1 MEEFTGITVEVKDY
15 IGIVRFNRPPVNA
28 CSRPMVLSIQRA
40 FDSFSNNANVRVAI
54 LTGTGKMF
62 CAGADIKQRSMD
74 LESGEALKP
83 GAQSAHSRAGRE
95 GFNSVLECDVPVIC
109 AINGPA
115 IGAGLAY
122 VASCDYA
129 IAADTAY
136 LQLGEINVGL
146 LGGGRHA
153 QRMFGTYT
161 ARRMMYTGDR
171 ISAAELFRRN
181 IVEKVVPA
189 DQLMAEAMAMAENV
203 ASKSPIAIKL
213 AKRAMNAIE
222 YMSLRDGYR
231 FEQGM
236 TAEASHTED
245 AREAAAAFVE
255 KRKPVFKGK

>member
-1 MEEFTGITVEVKDY
+1 VEEFTGITVEVKDY

-203 ASKSPIAIKL
+203 ASKSPIAINL

>member
-1 MEEFTGITVEVKDY
+1 MDDLVDITVEVKDY
-15 IGIVRFNRPPVNA
+15 IAVVKFNRPPVNA
-28 CSRPMVLSIQRA
+28 VSRPMALSMQRA
-40 FDSFSNNANVRVAI
+40 FDSFSNNPAVRVAI
-54 LTGTGKMF
+54 LTGNGKMF
-62 CAGADIKQRSMD
+62 CAGADIKQRSKD
-74 LESGEALKP
+74 LESGVALQP

-95 GFNSVLECDVPVIC
+95 AFNSILECDVPVIC

-161 ARRMMYTGDR
+161 ARRMMYSGDR
-171 ISAAELFRRN
+171 ISADDMYRRN
-181 IVEKVVPA
+181 IIEKVVPA
-189 DQLMAEAMAMAENV
+189 DQLMAEAMAMAENI

-236 TAEASHTED
+236 TAEASHSED
-245 AREAAAAFVE
+245 SKEAAAAFVA
-255 KRKPVFKGK
+255 KRKPVFKGR